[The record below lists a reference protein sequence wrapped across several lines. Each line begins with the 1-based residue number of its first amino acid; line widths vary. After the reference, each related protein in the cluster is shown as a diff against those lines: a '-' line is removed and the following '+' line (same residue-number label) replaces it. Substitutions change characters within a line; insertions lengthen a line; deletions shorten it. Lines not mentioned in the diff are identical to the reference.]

1 MARKTTTNAAKP
13 SNQVQEFDQAAIDAA
28 LAGAVTRM
36 DGSPVPSMKK
46 GNEPLPPPTD
56 DCAGKRDPEG
66 DKASTKNTPI
76 AADQKKFGEDC
87 FNFNI
92 DAKKC
97 HYQSV
102 KNEDKSILEYVRAIN
117 KKIYDETCV
126 GGFSTNVQ
134 FRVTPQDWVNV
145 AHIQDWY
152 RARGFEVVDK
162 GTTSPAYGKEVGTMN
177 YNFTI
182 SWATAQ

>member
-1 MARKTTTNAAKP
+1 MARKTNKVEQNA

-36 DGSPVPSMKK
+36 DGSPLPTKK
-46 GNEPLPPPTD
+46 EDGNATSTD
-56 DCAGKRDPEG
+56 KCDGKPDGAPIQ
-66 DKASTKNTPI
+66 PI

-97 HYQSV
+97 HYQSA

-117 KKIYDETCV
+117 KKIYDETCL

-145 AHIQDWY
+145 SHIKDWY
-152 RARGFEVVDK
+152 KARGFEVEDK
-162 GTTSPAYGKEVGTMN
+162 GTTAPAYGKEVGTMN

-182 SWATAQ
+182 SWANAK